1 MKNSL
6 IRTFVLTGALIFAAA
21 AAHAKTT
28 VVGDI
33 ILQGKVER
41 SGQQLSNDTSV
52 FEGDSIRTA
61 KASGGVLRVAH
72 GRMEIGES
80 SELEIVHQNPLRIV
94 LKSGTLAFNFP
105 AGTAVEIQT
114 PQLEI
119 HPSVGDGRLSG
130 IVTATPQTEDRVQ
143 SRDGRFTVIE
153 RQKNGAANHIM
164 PGQIL
169 VAALVPTVRVSM
181 ALADPVPPAP
191 QGQIGGPAVANL
203 TQIQPDVRVARVAT
217 PTNYARVSTTPFPL
231 ANGDFVKTLNGR
243 ATITFDDRSVLT
255 LSEGTTIQ
263 IQQRMQAGIISRRI
277 TQAIGSMWFSI
288 TRAAGTQTTLETP
301 TAVAAIRGT
310 EGTQDVPNDRQ
321 STHALNDGVEQITEV
336 VTSQSVTIRS
346 GQRVTAIRGVGFTPV
361 VALLA
366 AIAQP
371 TVGATGGGGGA
382 GGGAGGGGAAGGAA
396 GAATGATA
404 STVSTVA
411 SITAAVASAG
421 ALTAAAVVPV
431 VASRGTPNPAS
442 STAPLNPPGGG

>member
-6 IRTFVLTGALIFAAA
+6 VRNFIFTVVALTLAASA
-21 AAHAKTT
+21 AQAKAS

-41 SGQQLSNDTSV
+41 SGQLLATDTSV

-61 KASGGVLRVAH
+61 KASGGVLRIAN
-72 GRMEIGES
+72 GRVEIGES
-80 SELEIVHQNPLRIV
+80 CEIEIVRHKPLRIV

-105 AGTAVEIQT
+105 PDAAVEIAT
-114 PQLEI
+114 PQLEV
-119 HPSVGDGRLSG
+119 HPNAGDGNLSG
-130 IVTATPQTEDRVQ
+130 VVTATPQTEDRVQ
-143 SRDGRFTVIE
+143 SRNGQFTVVE
-153 RQKNGAANHIM
+153 KQKNGAANHIM

-169 VAALVPTVRVSM
+169 VAALIPTVRLSM
-181 ALADPVPPAP
+181 AVADPVPPAP
-191 QGQIGGPAVANL
+191 QGPIGGAAVANL
-203 TQIQPDVRVARVAT
+203 TAIQPDVRVARVAT
-217 PTNYARVSTTPFPL
+217 PTNYARVNTTPFPL

-263 IQQRMQAGIISRRI
+263 IQQRMQAGTISRRI

-310 EGTQDVPNDRQ
+310 EGTQDVPNDTQ
-321 STHALNDGVEQITEV
+321 STHALNDGVERITEV

-371 TVGATGGGGGA
+371 AVGTAGGGP
-382 GGGAGGGGAAGGAA
+382 GAGGGGAAGGAGGGAGGAAGGGAAGGAGGGAAGGAA
-396 GAATGATA
+396 GA
-404 STVSTVA
+404 
-411 SITAAVASAG
+411 
-421 ALTAAAVVPV
+421 
-431 VASRGTPNPAS
+431 
-442 STAPLNPPGGG
+442 